1 MLLMGDGIQQMQWGT
16 ARETRPD
23 HGPSM
28 LELASC
34 MKWGVCNERGGG
46 CTDELVAVAAQ
57 KKAKK
62 EGTKVHKK
70 EEEKGRK
77 ENTSKNGPST
87 SVASF
92 RVRAGFD

>member
-34 MKWGVCNERGGG
+34 MKRGCAMKEGEVNAPMSLSPSLRKKSKKRGHKSAQERGGKR
-46 CTDELVAVAAQ
+46 EERKHI
-57 KKAKK
+57 KKRAKYL
-62 EGTKVHKK
+62 
-70 EEEKGRK
+70 RRLF
-77 ENTSKNGPST
+77 SST
-87 SVASF
+87 SWL
-92 RVRAGFD
+92 